1 MARRALQVAAAR
13 QVLLGKCYLADADG
27 KTGPFCHISQD
38 SRKRLLF
45 WISEFRDVIREK
57 ITSRRSAVGTETLPP
72 SLCGW
77 VTVLELPPAEN
88 KPRRQLW
95 SSVLP
100 LDGTRR
106 PRGTGQHVHIQG
118 PHPVLCPSRGR
129 APGSYRQDQEGQVS
143 NWRKPSRRK
152 TEGMPPRALSACPCW
167 RHLRTQRLPH
177 LAIRLLRS
185 NKWQT
190 VRLVSLPLF
199 LILKERAHDVVGK
212 GRKNSTWIFLFFK
225 YRKYS
230 TFRDFLSQKFFSK
243 QKFRLTVLRLD

>member
-1 MARRALQVAAAR
+1 MLPGRCWWQNR
-13 QVLLGKCYLADADG
+13 QNW
-27 KTGPFCHISQD
+27 CHISQD

-45 WISEFRDVIREK
+45 RISEFRDVIREK
-57 ITSRRSAVGTETLPP
+57 ITLRRSAMGTETLPP

-88 KPRRQLW
+88 RPCRQLW

-106 PRGTGQHVHIQG
+106 PSGTGQHLHCLLQGHIQ
-118 PHPVLCPSRGR
+118 
-129 APGSYRQDQEGQVS
+129 SYFLPEEGLPAVTEKTSHLEGQAS

-152 TEGMPPRALSACPCW
+152 TEGTPPKALTARPCW

-177 LAIRLLRS
+177 LAIRLLHS

-190 VRLVSLPLF
+190 VLLVSLPLF

-212 GRKNSTWIFLFFK
+212 GRKNSTWIFLFF
-225 YRKYS
+225 
-230 TFRDFLSQKFFSK
+230 FF
-243 QKFRLTVLRLD
+243 